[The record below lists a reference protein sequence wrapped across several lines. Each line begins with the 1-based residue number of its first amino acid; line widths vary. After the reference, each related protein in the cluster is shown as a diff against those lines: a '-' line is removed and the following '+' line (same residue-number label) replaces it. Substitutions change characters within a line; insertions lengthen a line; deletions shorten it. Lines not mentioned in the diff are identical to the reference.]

1 MEDWIIGM
9 ILVFVGCCCSAVGLI
24 LLKHSTNVEEHLPLH
39 RRPFWAVGVVFLIV
53 NASVIDIIAFSLAP
67 LTLVAPFSG
76 VTIVL
81 TTWLASSGMLFVKET
96 VDTHDMIS
104 TALALVGVTITTA
117 FGPHIDDAKGAN
129 ELSACFGQTDV
140 HIFAA
145 VSMGIFGASWLTY
158 FAHRR
163 LRQATWFRICVYA
176 YTAALA
182 GSASMLLLK
191 VVGTGVRGYIDA
203 PSYSMDRVTGILLG
217 SLGGLAFCAILQL
230 SFLHRTLANSPVSYG
245 VPTYQTLLTVL
256 TIIAGGF
263 FFDEFSVMPPKDLVW
278 FSFGVAV
285 SLAGVAMHSL
295 HRATV
300 ETEDKGLPTL
310 SPTLSSTSSLCSP
323 ARAHCRGGSA
333 TPQTQDTPLTPGGLS
348 LSRGSGSST
357 ERSSLISSIES
368 PGL

>member
-9 ILVFVGCCCSAVGLI
+9 VLVFVGCCCSAVGLI

-53 NASVIDIIAFSLAP
+53 NASVIDVIAFSLAP

-104 TALALVGVTITTA
+104 TALALVGVTITTS

-191 VVGTGVRGYIDA
+191 VVGLV
-203 PSYSMDRVTGILLG
+203 
-217 SLGGLAFCAILQL
+217 FCAIVQL
-230 SFLHRTLANSPVSYG
+230 GFLHRTLANSPVSYG

-263 FFDEFSVMPPKDLVW
+263 FFDEFSVMPPKDVVW

-285 SLAGVAMHSL
+285 SLGGVAMHSL

-300 ETEDKGLPTL
+300 DTDDKGQGLPTV
-310 SPTLSSTSSLCSP
+310 SPRGTDTGTLQE
-323 ARAHCRGGSA
+323 RRGGA
-333 TPQTQDTPLTPGGLS
+333 AQADETALTPGR
-348 LSRGSGSST
+348 LSRSSISGSST
-357 ERSSLISSIES
+357 ERSSLISASPSSLGS

>member
-1 MEDWIIGM
+1 CSMEDWIIGM
-9 ILVFVGCCCSAVGLI
+9 VLVFVGCCCSAVGLI

-53 NASVIDIIAFSLAP
+53 NASVIDVIAFSLAP

-104 TALALVGVTITTA
+104 TALALVGVPIPNPNPKPKPNPDPGPIRNPSPNPDQVGVTITTS

-191 VVGTGVRGYIDA
+191 VSQCTNEPMNQCTDA
-203 PSYSMDRVTGILLG
+203 P
-217 SLGGLAFCAILQL
+217 
-230 SFLHRTLANSPVSYG
+230 
-245 VPTYQTLLTVL
+245 
-256 TIIAGGF
+256 
-263 FFDEFSVMPPKDLVW
+263 
-278 FSFGVAV
+278 
-285 SLAGVAMHSL
+285 MHQCTNAPM
-295 HRATV
+295 HQCT
-300 ETEDKGLPTL
+300 
-310 SPTLSSTSSLCSP
+310 
-323 ARAHCRGGSA
+323 
-333 TPQTQDTPLTPGGLS
+333 
-348 LSRGSGSST
+348 
-357 ERSSLISSIES
+357 
-368 PGL
+368 

>member
-9 ILVFVGCCCSAVGLI
+9 ILVFLGCCCSAVGLI

-53 NASVIDIIAFSLAP
+53 NASVIDVIAFSLAP

-104 TALALVGVTITTA
+104 TALALVGVTITTS

-129 ELSACFGQTDV
+129 ELSDCFGQTDV

-145 VSMGIFGASWLTY
+145 VSMGIFAASWLTY
-158 FAHRR
+158 FAHWR

-191 VVGTGVRGYIDA
+191 VRQCTHA
-203 PSYSMDRVTGILLG
+203 PMHSAPMHQCTN
-217 SLGGLAFCAILQL
+217 APM
-230 SFLHRTLANSPVSYG
+230 RT
-245 VPTYQTLLTVL
+245 
-256 TIIAGGF
+256 
-263 FFDEFSVMPPKDLVW
+263 
-278 FSFGVAV
+278 VAV
-285 SLAGVAMHSL
+285 
-295 HRATV
+295 
-300 ETEDKGLPTL
+300 
-310 SPTLSSTSSLCSP
+310 
-323 ARAHCRGGSA
+323 ARACVA
-333 TPQTQDTPLTPGGLS
+333 T
-348 LSRGSGSST
+348 SR
-357 ERSSLISSIES
+357 
-368 PGL
+368 P

>member
-9 ILVFVGCCCSAVGLI
+9 VLVFVGCCCSAVGLI

-53 NASVIDIIAFSLAP
+53 NASVIDVIAFSLAP

-104 TALALVGVTITTA
+104 TALALVGVPIPNPNPKPKPNPDPGPIRNPSPNPDQVGVTITTS

-191 VVGTGVRGYIDA
+191 VSQCTNEPMNQCTDAPMHRRTNAPMHQCTNAPMHQCTNAHRRIGALPQAVGTG
-203 PSYSMDRVTGILLG
+203 ML
-217 SLGGLAFCAILQL
+217 
-230 SFLHRTLANSPVSYG
+230 
-245 VPTYQTLLTVL
+245 TY
-256 TIIAGGF
+256 
-263 FFDEFSVMPPKDLVW
+263 PYPY
-278 FSFGVAV
+278 
-285 SLAGVAMHSL
+285 
-295 HRATV
+295 
-300 ETEDKGLPTL
+300 P
-310 SPTLSSTSSLCSP
+310 
-323 ARAHCRGGSA
+323 
-333 TPQTQDTPLTPGGLS
+333 
-348 LSRGSGSST
+348 
-357 ERSSLISSIES
+357 
-368 PGL
+368 

>member
-24 LLKHSTNVEEHLPLH
+24 LLKHSTSVEEHLPLH
-39 RRPFWAVGVVFLIV
+39 KRPFWAVGVVFLIV
-53 NASVIDIIAFSLAP
+53 NASVIDVIAFSLAP

-76 VTIVL
+76 VTILL

-96 VDTHDMIS
+96 VDAHDMIS

-145 VSMGIFGASWLTY
+145 VSMGIFGASWLAY
-158 FAHRR
+158 LSNRR

-191 VVGTGVRGYIDA
+191 VVGTGMRGYIES
-203 PSYSMDRVTGILLG
+203 SYSMDSVTGIFIG
-217 SLGGLAFCAILQL
+217 SLVGLVFCAIVQL

-245 VPTYQTLLTVL
+245 VPTYQVQLRNRQCPTQRPMQRPMQSTLP
-256 TIIAGGF
+256 
-263 FFDEFSVMPPKDLVW
+263 S
-278 FSFGVAV
+278 SFA
-285 SLAGVAMHSL
+285 A
-295 HRATV
+295 
-300 ETEDKGLPTL
+300 LPDT
-310 SPTLSSTSSLCSP
+310 
-323 ARAHCRGGSA
+323 AYRAHNHRGWLLLRRVFRDAAQGSRLVLFRRRRLPLRRGHA
-333 TPQTQDTPLTPGGLS
+333 FTPPRQRRPRRKGAAYGGYPVGVCWRALERRHGHDTG
-348 LSRGSGSST
+348 
-357 ERSSLISSIES
+357 
-368 PGL
+368 